1 MDSNQID
8 VVENGAIVKVF
19 LLEGPFPWN
28 TPTAILDSAGDFWES
43 FALTHA
49 ALGFLVEES
58 ETRHR
63 VEGVGEE
70 EEGGEGG
77 GGGTRRGLGDGGN
90 GTTPVEWNND
100 AVVRVSSGFDEKRW
114 ISANYIAKITGL
126 LYNDITG
133 WSSTYREKH
142 PSFQPLSACGGSND
156 RGGDGDFAHRG
167 STDSYDF
174 VWAAFDRLAKN
185 GVIFDQEVVIKPKRT
200 VMCLFPE
207 GGVDAAELV
216 DADGNEEI
224 AEYYRDTGECVRSLA
239 AAAASGNSSYAGPAC
254 PSNGGGGDGW
264 AGEGGVSLML
274 GLGDC
279 LAGHEN
285 AFLYHNSSAYLRLPL
300 NVSSAA
306 EEEQEQERAARRS
319 SGGGGK
325 KQHGSGHVGGMTARL
340 VRYSPALPPRP
351 EQPPGG
357 PDRAYIVY
365 LAVGLA
371 AVGLAVAGLRSLYRR
386 RRREKLA
393 AYGSDGGSV
402 HGGGGGGGG
411 GGGFGAGG
419 RFSSSSGLGW
429 RSGGRGGSDFGGNFD
444 GGLVGG
450 GVVGDSGHGYT
461 YEGAMFPADNYS
473 SGGLS
478 GSSRGGWRSGG
489 GSGGS
494 GKPPAS
500 VGPMEVPLL
509 NQSDSPLRLREGS
522 GGATTAAASPS
533 TASSSHRRIS
543 RGGGGRDASPP
554 PFSRVLGTMGSGP
567 AGAAAG
573 RRRKTSGGSGGGGGR
588 RDRLS
593 GGKPAAAREEELS
606 DDALDQQGPFGGGTV
621 G

>member
-1 MDSNQID
+1 
-8 VVENGAIVKVF
+8 
-19 LLEGPFPWN
+19 
-28 TPTAILDSAGDFWES
+28 S
-43 FALTHA
+43 FVPPVALTHA

-58 ETRHR
+58 ETRH
-63 VEGVGEE
+63 VDIGEE
-70 EEGGEGG
+70 EEEEEEDGG
-77 GGGTRRGLGDGGN
+77 GGARRELGNGGN
-90 GTTPVEWNND
+90 GTTPVAWNND

-133 WSSTYREKH
+133 WSSTYREKN

-167 STDSYDF
+167 SADSYDF

-216 DADGNEEI
+216 HFDGNEEI
-224 AEYYRDTGECVRSLA
+224 AKYYRDTGECVRSLA
-239 AAAASGNSSYAGPAC
+239 AAAASGNSSYSGPAC
-254 PSNGGGGDGW
+254 HSNGGGGDGW

-279 LAGHEN
+279 LSGQEN

-300 NVSSAA
+300 NVTSAA
-306 EEEQEQERAARRS
+306 EEEEDEERAARS

-325 KQHGSGHVGGMTARL
+325 KKQHESGHAGGMTARL

-371 AVGLAVAGLRSLYRR
+371 AVGLAVAGLRALYRW

-393 AYGSDGGSV
+393 AYGSEGGSV

-411 GGGFGAGG
+411 GGFGAGG
-419 RFSSSSGLGW
+419 LFTSSAGLGW

-450 GVVGDSGHGYT
+450 GIVGDSGHGYI

-478 GSSRGGWRSGG
+478 GSSRSQGGWRSGG
-489 GSGGS
+489 GGS

-509 NQSDSPLRLREGS
+509 NQSDSPLRLRDGQS
-522 GGATTAAASPS
+522 GATAATSPA
-533 TASSSHRRIS
+533 TASSSRRRSSRGMDSS
-543 RGGGGRDASPP
+543 RGGGGGRDSSPL

-567 AGAAAG
+567 VAAG
-573 RRRKTSGGSGGGGGR
+573 RRRKKSGGSGSGGGR

-593 GGKPAAAREEELS
+593 GGKPAAAAAAAAGVGGSEEELS
-606 DDALDQQGPFGGGTV
+606 DDALDQQGPFGGGT
-621 G
+621 GG